1 MYNFKQ
7 QKIWRVGGVLFLSL
21 LLFGENTVGRA
32 EEVVSITE
40 QVTTESPV
48 PTPTETAIPVSSDET
63 ATEAPKQ
70 DSTVSTKK
78 VEIPSEKVPMSWTNI
93 NNNNLQI
100 FTNEEYKKFTENKV
114 KMQVL
119 GTTLSSS
126 FPGIVYED
134 NVMVPLDKTFKSS
147 KIKADYNYDAQT
159 YLITISK
166 RDRKIIMHLGSKK
179 ALVNGVEKEMPALP
193 QIVVDEEGT
202 AEHIM
207 VPAKFVATALGYEY
221 NWNKSSKK
229 MQIVRNDMKYF
240 SWTDDKKEIE
250 NSEDMD
256 RISAI
261 TAEYKD
267 GLDILKISCANS
279 DIAEIKKSS
288 TAITVTYDG
297 TVFSDKTLDMNLSDA
312 YIARNVSVKQEE
324 GTVKIVLK
332 KTSTKKYVIQQME
345 GYIKIIMGKEPIRI
359 AIDCGHGAN
368 TPGKRTPPMPVAI
381 DYNHDGRID
390 FKKGQSIKEHV
401 ANVGVGE
408 FLADELERCGFEV
421 YRSAFGATDVSLS
434 NRQKNIKNFNSD
446 YSVSVHFNA
455 AGNGKTFNSGKGVEV
470 FYHKNASQAG
480 QSKNFAKTIL
490 KHMAQGTPQVNRGAK
505 TMALALCNTKETGA
519 KASILVECAFMT
531 NRHEAINMV
540 GNEDFWQETAKEI
553 AQGICE
559 YTGTT
564 YVEE

>member
-7 QKIWRVGGVLFLSL
+7 QKVWRVGGVLFLSL

-166 RDRKIIMHLGSKK
+166 RNRKIIMHLGSKK

-202 AEHIM
+202 AKHIM

-221 NWNKSSKK
+221 NWNNSSKK

-240 SWTDDKKEIE
+240 SWTDDKKQIE

-288 TAITVTYDG
+288 TAITVIYDG
-297 TVFSDKTLDMNLSDA
+297 TVFLDKTLDMNLSDA

-455 AGNGKTFNSGKGVEV
+455 AGNGRTFNSGKGVEV

-505 TMALALCNTKETGA
+505 TMALALCNTKATGA

>member
-7 QKIWRVGGVLFLSL
+7 QKIWRIGGVLFLSL
-21 LLFGENTVGRA
+21 LLFGENTVGYA
-32 EEVVSITE
+32 EEATGITE
-40 QVTTESPV
+40 QVTAENPL
-48 PTPTETAIPVSSDET
+48 PTETAAAVSFDET
-63 ATEAPKQ
+63 ATEAPEQ
-70 DSTVSTKK
+70 DSTVDTKK
-78 VEIPSEKVPMSWTNI
+78 VEILSEKVPMSWTNM
-93 NNNNLQI
+93 NNSNLQI
-100 FTNEEYKKFTENKV
+100 FTNEEYQKIVENKV

-119 GTTLSSS
+119 GSTVSSS
-126 FPGIVYED
+126 FPGVVCDD
-134 NVMVPLDKTFKSS
+134 NVMVPLEKTFKKS
-147 KIKADYNYDAQT
+147 KIKADCNYDSQT
-159 YLITISK
+159 HLITISK

-193 QIVVDEEGT
+193 QIVVDKEGA

-221 NWNKSSKK
+221 NWNESSKK

-240 SWTDDKKEIE
+240 SWTDDGKEIE
-250 NSEDMD
+250 NSEGMD

-261 TAEYKD
+261 AAEYKD
-267 GLDILKISCANS
+267 GLDILKISCDNS
-279 DIAEIKKSS
+279 DIAEIKKGS
-288 TAITVTYDG
+288 TTITVTYDG
-297 TVFSDKTLDMNLSDA
+297 TVFSEKTLDMNLSDA
-312 YIARNVSVKQEE
+312 YIARNVSVKQND
-324 GTVKIVLK
+324 GTVKITLK
-332 KTSTKKYVIQQME
+332 KTSTKKYYIQQRE
-345 GYIKIIMGKEPIRI
+345 DCIRIIMGKEPIRI
-359 AIDCGHGAN
+359 AVDCGHGAN

-390 FKKGQSIKEHV
+390 FKKGQTIKEHV

-434 NRQKNIKNFNSD
+434 NRQKNIKNSNSD

-455 AGNGKTFNSGKGVEV
+455 AGNGRTFNSGKGVEV

-505 TMALALCNTKETGA
+505 TMALALCNTKATGA